1 MHREMSASDALALS
15 PAERILLVEEIWD
28 SIANVPEAV
37 QVTED
42 QQRELDSRLE
52 ACRRDPGAGV
62 PWDVVRSRIT
72 KTA

>member
-42 QQRELDSRLE
+42 QRRELDSRLE
-52 ACRRDPGAGV
+52 ACRRDPGADA
-62 PWDVVRSRIT
+62 PWNVVRSRIT